1 MTYNMLL
8 NLEKI
13 NEWELSKTTCFV
25 MGVFAD
31 LESWAIKYKTND
43 VENDD
48 FYYLLYR
55 NKILTD
61 LPFLGSKSSI
71 SRSIKEL
78 EDKGI
83 IKSINKNSNPAYCL
97 TEKGMT
103 WKRPSG
109 TTNGAESIPK
119 KSTPKKKKGSLS
131 LSKKTRYDDTTSE
144 YQILFTQKAK
154 EYCSAEKIDNN
165 EIIKCID
172 WHVSKGNTFVN
183 WLSTFRTWCRNHK
196 DFKSKSED
204 NSTLGKAAM

>member
-1 MTYNMLL
+1 MTYTMLL

-13 NEWELSKTTCFV
+13 NEWDLSKTTCFV

-31 LESWAIKYKTND
+31 LESWAIKYKTNNG
-43 VENDD
+43 ENDD

-83 IKSINKNSNPAYCL
+83 IKSINKHSNPAYCL
-97 TEKGMT
+97 TEKGLT
-103 WKRPSG
+103 WKRNSTSSEP
-109 TTNGAESIPK
+109 TQKQITPKTK
-119 KSTPKKKKGSLS
+119 KSTLS
-131 LSKKTRYDDTTSE
+131 LTKKQRFDDAPLE
-144 YQILFTQKAK
+144 YQKLVYQKANEHCK
-154 EYCSAEKIDNN
+154 ANNIDTN
-165 EIIKCID
+165 EVQKCID

-183 WLSTFRTWCRNHK
+183 WLSAFRTWCRNLK
-196 DFKSKSED
+196 KYNPNDGD
-204 NSTLGKAAM
+204 NTTLGGMSL